1 MRNPLNALLLLL
13 VVNNAVANTNDDIR
27 LYQREGEAQTAL
39 VSKNDIASLN
49 AASTGTVAD
58 NQALIEQLF
67 SKARATLPKQ
77 NSVKE
82 AAGAILFVSF
92 SMPDSLLFAMADEA
106 ARFHIPLVI
115 NGLVE
120 GDFKKTIATFSRLNA
135 EANKQKLNFQG
146 VSIDPVWFQQFQI
159 NSVPALVVS
168 KATSCVAGTVCSNQ
182 SFDVVY
188 GNARIKK
195 SLELIASRGKAAPEL
210 AKQILE
216 QGHV

>member
-1 MRNPLNALLLLL
+1 MRKHLFCSLLLLSIGS
-13 VVNNAVANTNDDIR
+13 VYANINDDIR
-27 LYQREGEAQTAL
+27 SYQLEGDAQTSL

-82 AAGAILFVSF
+82 VAGAILFVSF
-92 SMPDSLLFAMADEA
+92 SMPDSLLFTMADEA
-106 ARFHIPLVI
+106 ARLHIPLVI

-168 KATSCVAGTVCSNQ
+168 KATSCETGTICSNH

-195 SLELIASRGKAAPEL
+195 SLELIASHGKAAPEI